1 MRRVY
6 LDNAAT
12 TAVDG
17 DVLAA
22 MLPYFAN
29 HFGNAASLHSFG
41 QLARQAVEEA
51 RQQIASFIG
60 ARAEEIIFT
69 GGGTESDNLAL
80 KGVAAALKTKGNH
93 IITSSIE
100 HHAVSETCGF
110 LEREGYRVTYLPV
123 DQHGLVD
130 PDEVKKAIDDDTI
143 IISIMHAN
151 NEVGT
156 IQPLAEIGSIARE
169 RGICFHTDAVQT
181 LGHVPVNVKD
191 LGVDMLSASA
201 HKIYGPK
208 GVGILYVRKGTRIE
222 PIMHGG
228 EQERKRRPST
238 HNVPGIVGFG
248 RAVQLASQR
257 MVQESEAITGL
268 RNRFIKELTDKIENC
283 RLNGHPSQRLPN
295 NANISI
301 EYVEGESLILS
312 LDMEGIACS
321 TGSACSSASLQ
332 PSHVLMAIGC
342 PQELAH
348 GSLRFSLGRQTT
360 DEDLDYVLDIL
371 PAIVTRLRKM
381 SPLYKKDDQVKSRQN

>member
-22 MLPYFAN
+22 MLPYFAK
-29 HFGNAASLHSFG
+29 HYGNAASLHSFG
-41 QLARQAVEEA
+41 QDARQAVEDA

-60 ARAEEIIFT
+60 ARTEEIIFT

-80 KGVAAALKTKGNH
+80 KGVASALKTRGKH

-110 LEREGYRVTYLPV
+110 LEQEGYRVTYLPV
-123 DQHGLVD
+123 DQYGLVD
-130 PDEVKKAIDDDTI
+130 PDGVQKAIEAETI

-151 NEVGT
+151 NEIGT
-156 IQPLAEIGSIARE
+156 IQPIAEIGRIARE

-181 LGHVPVNVKD
+181 LGHIPVKVND
-191 LGVDMLSASA
+191 LNVDMLSASA
-201 HKIYGPK
+201 HKLYGPK
-208 GVGILYVRKGTRIE
+208 GVGILYVRKGTRID

-238 HNVPGIVGFG
+238 QNVPAVVGFG
-248 RAVQLASQR
+248 RAVQLASLR
-257 MVQESEAITGL
+257 MAEENEIIAGL
-268 RNRFIKELTDKIENC
+268 RDRFIKELTAKIENC

-295 NANISI
+295 NVNISI

-321 TGSACSSASLQ
+321 TGSACSSARLE

-342 PQELAH
+342 PHELAH

-360 DEDLDYVLDIL
+360 DDDLDYVLDIL

-381 SPLYKKDDQVKSRQN
+381 SPLYKKGDQVTSR

>member
-29 HFGNAASLHSFG
+29 YFGNAASLHSFG
-41 QLARQAVEEA
+41 QDARQAVEEA

-80 KGVAAALKTKGNH
+80 RGVASALRTRGNH

-100 HHAVSETCGF
+100 HHAVSETCAF

-123 DQHGLVD
+123 DQYGLVD
-130 PDEVKKAIDDDTI
+130 PAAIKGAICNETI

-156 IQPLAEIGSIARE
+156 IQPLAEIGLIARE

-181 LGHVPVNVKD
+181 LGHIPLKVND
-191 LGVDMLSASA
+191 LNVDLLSASA
-201 HKIYGPK
+201 HKLYGPK
-208 GVGILYVRKGTRIE
+208 GVGILYVRKGTRID

-228 EQERKRRPST
+228 EQERKKRPST
-238 HNVPGIVGFG
+238 HNVPCIVGFG
-248 RAVQLASQR
+248 RAVQLASER
-257 MVQESEAITGL
+257 MAYDIEVVTGL
-268 RNRFIKELTDKIENC
+268 RNRFIKEITEKIDNC

-301 EYVEGESLILS
+301 EYVEGESLVLS

-321 TGSACSSASLQ
+321 TGSACSSTSLE
-332 PSHVLMAIGC
+332 PSHVLLAIGC
-342 PQELAH
+342 PRELAH

-360 DEDLDYVLDIL
+360 AADIDYVLDIL
-371 PAIVTRLRKM
+371 PAIVTRLRRM
-381 SPLYKKDDQVKSRQN
+381 SPLYKKELR

>member
-29 HFGNAASLHSFG
+29 YFGNAASLHSFG
-41 QLARQAVEEA
+41 QDARQAVEEA

-80 KGVAAALKTKGNH
+80 RGVASALRTRGNH

-100 HHAVSETCGF
+100 HHAVSETCAF

-123 DQHGLVD
+123 DQYGLVD
-130 PDEVKKAIDDDTI
+130 PAAIKGAICNETI

-156 IQPLAEIGSIARE
+156 IQPLAEIGLIARE

-181 LGHVPVNVKD
+181 LGHIPLKVND
-191 LGVDMLSASA
+191 LNVDLLSASA
-201 HKIYGPK
+201 HKLYGPK
-208 GVGILYVRKGTRIE
+208 GVGILYVRKGTRID

-228 EQERKRRPST
+228 EQERKKRPST
-238 HNVPGIVGFG
+238 HNVPCIVGFG
-248 RAVQLASQR
+248 RAVQLASER
-257 MVQESEAITGL
+257 MAYDIEVVTGL
-268 RNRFIKELTDKIENC
+268 RNRFIKEITEKIDNC

-301 EYVEGESLILS
+301 EYVEGESLVLS

-321 TGSACSSASLQ
+321 TGSACSSTSLE
-332 PSHVLMAIGC
+332 PSHVLLAIGC
-342 PQELAH
+342 SRELAH

-360 DEDLDYVLDIL
+360 AADIDYVLDIL
-371 PAIVTRLRKM
+371 PAIVTRLRRM
-381 SPLYKKDDQVKSRQN
+381 SPLYKKELR